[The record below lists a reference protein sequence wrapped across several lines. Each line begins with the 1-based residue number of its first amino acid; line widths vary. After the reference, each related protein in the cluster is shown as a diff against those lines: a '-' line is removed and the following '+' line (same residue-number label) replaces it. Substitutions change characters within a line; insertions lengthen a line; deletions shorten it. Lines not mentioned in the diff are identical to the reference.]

1 MTDEKSYEEGRKE
14 ISKVFEVKKDL
25 LRKLGMN
32 YENVMNTA
40 LLPQVK
46 SIGSLGMVT
55 ANEFV
60 YVYDCFEMM
69 FLSLSEAIQKIEQRI
84 EQLEKTAEE
93 IGGKI
98 NLDEIA
104 SVAKFAQDFNK
115 QVEESRKKMEE
126 YKSKMKEN
134 DLAT

>member
-1 MTDEKSYEEGRKE
+1 MTDGKSYEEGRKE

-25 LRKLGMN
+25 LRKLGMS

-46 SIGSLGMVT
+46 SIGSLGVVT
-55 ANEFV
+55 TNEFV

-69 FLSLSEAIQKIEQRI
+69 FLSLSEAVQKIERRI
-84 EQLEKTAEE
+84 EQLETAKEMVS
-93 IGGKI
+93 KI